1 MSVVRILIWNLAD
14 SKTTLDELRGQL
26 PTAAEGDVWIGND
39 VQERFGLVSINDEL
53 PDLVHVRD
61 LIGKEPEI
69 AEEFDSLESGSS

>member
-1 MSVVRILIWNLAD
+1 LSVVRILIWNLAD
-14 SKTTLDELRGQL
+14 SKTTLAELRGQL
-26 PTAAEGDVWIGND
+26 PATAEGDVWIEND

-69 AEEFDSLESGSS
+69 AEEFDSLPPAA